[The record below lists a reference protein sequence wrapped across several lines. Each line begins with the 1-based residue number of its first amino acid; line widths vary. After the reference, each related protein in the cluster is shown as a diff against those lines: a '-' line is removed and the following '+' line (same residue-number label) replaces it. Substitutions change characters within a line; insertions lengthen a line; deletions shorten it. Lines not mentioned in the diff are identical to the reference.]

1 MYEIPSEGPTDMFQA
16 AAWLISQ
23 FYSLTSNYVFAIALV
38 AVVIMML
45 IFPLTLKSTKSMLEM
60 QRIQPEMRRLQQQH
74 RGDRQKLNE
83 EMMKLYQEH
92 KVNPLASCLPLL
104 AQMPIFII
112 MFRVLYGITNRGPG
126 RTFDPKYITESS
138 DLYQSLAGKTEML
151 SFGLDLSLTPIEAI
165 QDSPGKGV
173 IYALL
178 VAALMGLYLV
188 QQRMIASRTASPT
201 MSATQQKV
209 MQYLPVF
216 FGLFQLFFPV
226 ALVVY
231 YMAQT
236 VVRIAQQ
243 GYITRRFY
251 RGDNSLGRQAQAA
264 GAKAREL
271 AGDSGGGLFSQMRKD
286 LSQAKE
292 TPQSKGPN
300 STSKRVTPPKGRP
313 TAPNKNQSN
322 KSQPSKNQP
331 SKNQPGKNQP
341 GKNQPVTDR
350 PKPSGASRHPKPPRS

>member
-1 MYEIPSEGPTDMFQA
+1 MFQA

-23 FYSLTSNYVFAIALV
+23 FYSLTSNYVFAISLV
-38 AVVIMML
+38 AFVIMML

-112 MFRVLYGITNRGPG
+112 MFRVLHGLTNRGPE
-126 RTFDPKYITESS
+126 RMFEPDYISKSS
-138 DLYQSLAGKTEML
+138 DLYLSLSGKTEMR
-151 SFGLDLSLTPIEAI
+151 SFGLDLSLSPVDAI
-165 QDSPGKGV
+165 RDNAATGV

-178 VAALMGLYLV
+178 VLALMGLYLV
-188 QQRMIASRTASPT
+188 QQRMIASRTVSPT
-201 MSATQQKV
+201 MSATQQKI

-216 FGLFQLFFPV
+216 FGVFQLFFPT

-236 VVRIAQQ
+236 IVRIAQQ
-243 GYITRRFY
+243 AYITRRFY
-251 RGDNSLGRQAQAA
+251 KGDESLGQQAQAA
-264 GAKAREL
+264 SAKAREL
-271 AGDSGGGLFSQMRKD
+271 AKEDGGSGGLFGQMKQD
-286 LSQAKE
+286 LARAKE
-292 TPQSKGPN
+292 PQRPIQ
-300 STSKRVTPPKGRP
+300 SKRVTPPKGGATPPKGRP
-313 TAPNKNQSN
+313 TPSN
-322 KSQPSKNQP
+322 
-331 SKNQPGKNQP
+331 
-341 GKNQPVTDR
+341 R
-350 PKPSGASRHPKPPRS
+350 PKPSGSSRHPKPPKR

>member
-1 MYEIPSEGPTDMFQA
+1 MFQA

-23 FYSLTSNYVFAIALV
+23 FYSLTSNYIFAISLV

-112 MFRVLYGITNRGPG
+112 MFRVLHGLTNRGPEQL
-126 RTFDPKYITESS
+126 FEPDYISKTS
-138 DLYQSLAGKTEML
+138 DLYQSLATKTEML
-151 SFGLDLSLTPIEAI
+151 SFGLDLALTPVEAI

-173 IYALL
+173 IYAVL

-188 QQRMIASRTASPT
+188 QQRMIASRTTSPT

-226 ALVVY
+226 GLVVY

-236 VVRIAQQ
+236 IVRIAQQ
-243 GYITRRFY
+243 AYITRRFY
-251 RGDNSLGRQAQAA
+251 RGEGSLGRQAQEAS
-264 GAKAREL
+264 AKAREL
-271 AGDSGGGLFSQMRKD
+271 AKEDGGGGLFGQMKRD
-286 LSQAKE
+286 LNQGKSAKGG
-292 TPQSKGPN
+292 TANTGAKNASAN
-300 STSKRVTPPKGRP
+300 KRVTPPKGRP
-313 TAPNKNQSN
+313 TPSSKDRSGKDQSN
-322 KSQPSKNQP
+322 TKPN
-331 SKNQPGKNQP
+331 
-341 GKNQPVTDR
+341 R
-350 PKPSGASRHPKPPRS
+350 PKPSGQSRHPKPPQR

>member
-1 MYEIPSEGPTDMFQA
+1 MFQA

-23 FYSLTSNYVFAIALV
+23 FYSLTSNYIIAISLV

-74 RGDRQKLNE
+74 RGDRQKMNE

-92 KVNPLASCLPLL
+92 KVNPLASCLPIL

-112 MFRVLYGITNRGPG
+112 MFRVLHGLTNLSPEQ
-126 RTFDPKYITESS
+126 TFDPDYISKTS

-151 SFGLDLSLTPIEAI
+151 SFGLDLSLRPIEAI
-165 QDSPGKGV
+165 QDSPGNGLV
-173 IYALL
+173 YALM
-178 VAALMGLYLV
+178 VAALMGLYFV
-188 QQRMIASRTASPT
+188 QQRMIASRTTSPT
-201 MSATQQKV
+201 MSPTQQKI

-226 ALVVY
+226 GLVVY

-236 VVRIAQQ
+236 LVRIAQQ

-251 RGDNSLGRQAQAA
+251 RGEESLGRQAQAA
-264 GAKAREL
+264 SAKAREL
-271 AGDSGGGLFSQMRKD
+271 SKESGGGLFGQMRRD
-286 LSQAKE
+286 LSSAKE
-292 TPQSKGPN
+292 TPNPKTTGS
-300 STSKRVTPPKGRP
+300 SKRVTPPKGRP
-313 TAPNKNQSN
+313 T
-322 KSQPSKNQP
+322 PS
-331 SKNQPGKNQP
+331 SKTQPGKNP
-341 GKNQPVTDR
+341 PAKNR
-350 PKPSGASRHPKPPRS
+350 PKPSGQSRHPKPPQR